1 MSDTVSIDYQG
12 INKVSQSFSHEA
24 ARIKKVLNDINGQLA
39 ILKKGGW
46 IADAANV
53 FYREMDN
60 DLCPRINRLQL
71 ALEHSANK
79 CSADIPQTFKN
90 ATDEACNCLPNQ

>member
-12 INKVSQSFSHEA
+12 MQKVSQSFSHEA
-24 ARIKKVLNDINGQLA
+24 ARVKKVLNDINGQLA

-46 IADAANV
+46 LADAANI

-60 DLCPRINRLQL
+60 DICPRISRLHH
-71 ALEHSANK
+71 ALEVSAQK
-79 CSADIPQTFKN
+79 SGADIPQTFKN
-90 ATDEACNCLPNQ
+90 STDEACNCLPNS

>member
-12 INKVSQSFSHEA
+12 MQKVSQSFNHEA
-24 ARIKKVLNDINGQLA
+24 ARVKKVLNDINGQLA

-60 DLCPRINRLQL
+60 DICPRINRLQQ
-71 ALEHSANK
+71 ALENSASK
-79 CSADIPQTFKN
+79 CSGEIPQTFKN
-90 ATDEACNCLPNQ
+90 ATDEACNSLPNQ

>member
-12 INKVSQSFSHEA
+12 MQKVAQAFNHEA
-24 ARIKKVLNDINGQLA
+24 AHVKKILNDINGQLA
-39 ILKKGGW
+39 ILKRGGW
-46 IADAANV
+46 IADAANI

-60 DLCPRINRLQL
+60 DICPRINRLQQ
-71 ALEHSANK
+71 ALEHSANH
-79 CSADIPQTFKN
+79 CSNDIPQTFKN